1 MPVRSHLRANCARPF
16 CHAIIEATIG
26 AVLLLAAIP
35 ATGGRISY
43 LRAQTQSTGVAQGA
57 AQQSSPVG
65 PAAIAAPAGSS
76 AASSSVSSASSV
88 TAPATAAKKV
98 WTNDD
103 VGDLRANSAI
113 STSSGPNA
121 RGFRANGAAANGR
134 TAKPYRDQI
143 AKLKAKIPPIDA
155 QIAKLQAAIDGVPTG
170 DGRTSSRPMGV
181 KSDDWRLELQ
191 DLQRK
196 REDIQDQIATLEDN
210 ARHAGVQPN
219 TLP

>member
-1 MPVRSHLRANCARPF
+1 MPVCSHFARRL
-16 CHAIIEATIG
+16 CSTITQA
-26 AVLLLAAIP
+26 AVGSLLLWIALP
-35 ATGGRISY
+35 MTGAPISF
-43 LRAQTQSTGVAQGA
+43 LRAQAQSQSAM
-57 AQQSSPVG
+57 QQSSP
-65 PAAIAAPAGSS
+65 AAPAATTAGPTGV
-76 AASSSVSSASSV
+76 APSVSSASSA
-88 TAPATAAKKV
+88 TASTPAAKKV

-113 STSSGPNA
+113 STSSRPHA
-121 RGFRANGAAANGR
+121 SGFRANGTAANGR
-134 TAKPYRDQI
+134 AAKPYREQI

-181 KSDDWRLELQ
+181 KSDDWHLDLQ
-191 DLQRK
+191 DLQSK
-196 REDIQDQIATLEDN
+196 REDILDQIATLEDN